1 MVSHTYILRCYVIHN
16 VIWLATHI
24 PNNNAENTL
33 NPLIR
38 PISFYSNTY
47 NSRKKNN
54 PIIKTTQKKKL
65 KPKFNIYNLI
75 PLRRHKHI
83 IQNHP
88 TSSKRPGLAL
98 GEHLG
103 HCLGSPIKNRPQI
116 FKINN

>member
-24 PNNNAENTL
+24 PNNNAENSL

-47 NSRKKNN
+47 NSRKKKQPN
-54 PIIKTTQKKKL
+54 
-65 KPKFNIYNLI
+65 
-75 PLRRHKHI
+75 

-88 TSSKRPGLAL
+88 KKKKK
-98 GEHLG
+98 E
-103 HCLGSPIKNRPQI
+103 
-116 FKINN
+116 KI

>member
-1 MVSHTYILRCYVIHN
+1 MQKTLSQPINKTHFIL
-16 VIWLATHI
+16 LQHI
-24 PNNNAENTL
+24 QLQEKKQPNIQNH
-33 NPLIR
+33 PKKK
-38 PISFYSNTY
+38 
-47 NSRKKNN
+47 KKN
-54 PIIKTTQKKKL
+54 L